1 MKNSAY
7 VCTNCGTDLQYYDFV
22 WRTAKNAGGKTNLIK
37 VPRYKCP
44 NCHKIRR
51 ELPDFLYPNKQYDAE
66 IIQGVIDGII
76 DSSTYGFEDYPCE
89 NTMKN
94 WKKKK

>member
-1 MKNSAY
+1 MSMY
-7 VCTNCGTDLQYYDFV
+7 M
-22 WRTAKNAGGKTNLIK
+22 
-37 VPRYKCP
+37 
-44 NCHKIRR
+44 
-51 ELPDFLYPNKQYDAE
+51 
-66 IIQGVIDGII
+66 IDGII